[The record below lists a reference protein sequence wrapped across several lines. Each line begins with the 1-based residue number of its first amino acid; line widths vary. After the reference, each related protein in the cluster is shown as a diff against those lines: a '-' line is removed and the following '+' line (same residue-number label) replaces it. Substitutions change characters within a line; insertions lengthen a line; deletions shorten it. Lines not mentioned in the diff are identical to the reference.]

1 MQDQPMQMEA
11 VAGQQEGQFIVRLS
25 GPLTLGN
32 LFEFQKT
39 IRADKSPFLIID
51 LTAVPYIDSAAIGAL
66 VGAHVS
72 HQKNGHRLALV
83 GVNSRVRDALR
94 VTQVEQFFAI
104 FPTQEEAEAV
114 VS

>member
-1 MQDQPMQMEA
+1 MQDQPIQMEA
-11 VAGQQEGQFIVRLS
+11 VAGQREGEFIVRLN

-39 IRADKSPFLIID
+39 IRNDKSPFLVID

-72 HQKNGHRLALV
+72 HQKDGHRLALV
-83 GVNSRVRDALR
+83 GVNQRIREALK
-94 VTQVEQFFAI
+94 VTGVLQFFT
-104 FPTQEEAEAV
+104 FFSTQEEAETAA
-114 VS
+114 S